1 VENDRSKIDSGETMT
16 DADYERDDEWDAV
29 EDDGVLDSSDTLEN
43 DPAGEPLDVGY
54 EPADRYAGAN
64 RFGTTVAEQ
73 RQGES
78 LDQLLAQ
85 EEPDV
90 DAYAQDDDEDE
101 DELTRRGPEE
111 DPRSGRLVA
120 EDEGLGP
127 DEDDQSFA
135 EDAGID
141 YGASSAEEAAVHLAD
156 DPNGPGTG
164 PEL

>member
-1 VENDRSKIDSGETMT
+1 MSKIDSGETMT
-16 DADYERDDEWDAV
+16 DAENERDDEWDAV
-29 EDDGVLDSSDTLEN
+29 EDEGVLDSSDTLED
-43 DPAGEPLDVGY
+43 DPAGDPLDVGY
-54 EPADRYAGAN
+54 EPADRYEGVN

-78 LDQLLAQ
+78 LDQLLAE

-90 DAYAQDDDEDE
+90 DPYAQGD
-101 DELTRRGPEE
+101 
-111 DPRSGRLVA
+111 
-120 EDEGLGP
+120 DEGLGP
-127 DEDDQSFA
+127 DEDDQAFA

-141 YGASSAEEAAVHLAD
+141 YGGASAEEAAVHITD

>member
-1 VENDRSKIDSGETMT
+1 MT
-16 DADYERDDEWDAV
+16 DAEYEREDEWDAV
-29 EDDGVLDSSDTLEN
+29 EDDGVIDSSDSLDN
-43 DPAGEPLDVGY
+43 NPAGDPEDVGY
-54 EPADRYAGAN
+54 EPSDRYAGAN
-64 RFGTTVAEQ
+64 RFGTTAAEA

-78 LDQLLAQ
+78 LDQLLSE

-90 DAYAQDDDEDE
+90 TADDDPAADEDE
-101 DELTRRGPEE
+101 DELTRRGYDE
-111 DPRSGRLVA
+111 DPRAGRLVA

-127 DEDDQSFA
+127 DEDDQAFA

-141 YGASSAEEAAVHLAD
+141 YGAASAEEAAVHVTD

>member
-1 VENDRSKIDSGETMT
+1 MIDSGATMT
-16 DADYERDDEWDAV
+16 DAEYEREDEWDAV

-43 DPAGEPLDVGY
+43 NPAGDPLDVGY
-54 EPADRYAGAN
+54 EPSDRYEGAN

-90 DAYAQDDDEDE
+90 DPLAESDDKDE
-101 DELTRRGPEE
+101 DELTRRGPEQ
-111 DPRSGRLVA
+111 DPRAGRLVA

-127 DEDDQSFA
+127 DEDDQAFA
-135 EDAGID
+135 QDAGID
-141 YGASSAEEAAVHLAD
+141 YGAASAEEAAIHVVD